1 MEDDI
6 GQEEPPDIAGAP
18 HDVDGISPGN
28 KFQLCNS
35 LSKYNLTNLTTF
47 CFDKT
52 AALTAASLLMDDKQ
66 HLSWSRIAIPNGTVN
81 PPRRSGAASVVVK
94 GKLYMFGVS
103 TYFLSVPI

>member
-6 GQEEPPDIAGAP
+6 GQEELPDIAGAP

-35 LSKYNLTNLTTF
+35 LISNNLTNLTTF
-47 CFDKT
+47 CKT

-103 TYFLSVPI
+103 RSHVPILFDV

>member
-6 GQEEPPDIAGAP
+6 GQEELPDIAGAP

-35 LSKYNLTNLTTF
+35 LISKYNLTNLTTF

-103 TYFLSVPI
+103 SSHVPIV